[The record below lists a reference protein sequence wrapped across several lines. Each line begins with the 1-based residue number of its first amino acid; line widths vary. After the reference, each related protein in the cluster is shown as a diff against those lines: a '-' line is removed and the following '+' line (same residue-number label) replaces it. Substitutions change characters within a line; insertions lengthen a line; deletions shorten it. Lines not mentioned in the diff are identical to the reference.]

1 MSRSTLTFNMGCLF
15 RGDFTEPPSNQS
27 TERNAASF
35 QESPTAL
42 SELKGPLQNRFY
54 TKPMC
59 HIQTLRYNFLVSKS
73 DADISQWFPLIF
85 RVFIGRFGW
94 NIYVIIIKIVWLYVG
109 HALKSPLLMQSDPDL
124 GGWSVWVIVLIP
136 IMISSTFVWGKWRW
150 HYSPN
155 YLSTWLQNRDWG

>member
-1 MSRSTLTFNMGCLF
+1 MEGVLWQTDTSFNRRYF
-15 RGDFTEPPSNQS
+15 DR
-27 TERNAASF
+27 
-35 QESPTAL
+35 
-42 SELKGPLQNRFY
+42 QNSC
-54 TKPMC
+54 MC

-94 NIYVIIIKIVWLYVG
+94 NIYKSIIKIVWLYVG

-136 IMISSTFVWGKWRW
+136 IKISSTFVWGNNVDTTHQITSW
-150 HYSPN
+150 HDFKIVTEAKSKESQGNP
-155 YLSTWLQNRDWG
+155 LTERRAQRGT